1 MTTRAI
7 HLSKAYESISSKKG
21 KKTYNHLGSDPESYL
36 LATCCSYA
44 GWPINWG
51 ILTKKHLFLSY
62 ITEAWIR
69 IIIIMIVLI
78 EISQRNRNLAVLQT
92 PLSPHLLP
100 KGARKQL
107 QFISVHSKIMKLE
120 TWRANPLQLRL
131 SPPAPA
137 ASRQKTLALHP
148 HLPRK
153 QTLTKAVQ
161 HVKHFHIIITES
173 QSGFVG
179 KGP

>member
-7 HLSKAYESISSKKG
+7 HLSKAYESVSSKKG

-44 GWPINWG
+44 GWPVNWG

-78 EISQRNRNLAVLQT
+78 EISERNRNLAVLQT

-100 KGARKQL
+100 TGARKQL
-107 QFISVHSKIMKLE
+107 QFISVLSGLMKLE
-120 TWRANPLQLRL
+120 MWRANPLQLWL

-137 ASRQKTLALHP
+137 APRHKTLSLHP
-148 HLPRK
+148 CLHRK
-153 QTLTKAVQ
+153 QTVTKALQ
-161 HVKHFHIIITES
+161 TCEAFLCKNCRITKW
-173 QSGFVG
+173 FCW

>member
-44 GWPINWG
+44 GWPVNWG

-78 EISQRNRNLAVLQT
+78 EISERNRNLAVLQT
-92 PLSPHLLP
+92 PLSPDLLP
-100 KGARKQL
+100 TGARKQL
-107 QFISVHSKIMKLE
+107 QFISVHREIMKLE

-137 ASRQKTLALHP
+137 APRQKTLLTALSAQKTDCHQGSSDMWGI
-148 HLPRK
+148 LM
-153 QTLTKAVQ
+153 
-161 HVKHFHIIITES
+161 
-173 QSGFVG
+173 
-179 KGP
+179 